1 MRSPKR
7 VTRLFGDLKV
17 RLKLMVLHNVFF
29 LILAFGVYF
38 ALYPYLPDHA
48 KTNLFI
54 VLGAIYIL
62 AVLVLETTIMPLY
75 VYRPLQLMLEADQAT
90 QHGDRDRELI
100 NEAFIPGD
108 EIGHIMRSRNA
119 TVMELR
125 KREEDLEEALRKL
138 EAQDRL
144 VSLGLLS
151 ASVAHELNT
160 PLTVLQGSI
169 EKLTET
175 TDDAATLERLARMLR
190 VTQRIRR
197 ISESL
202 VDFSRVRKQH
212 MEPVP
217 LRHLIDEAWALV
229 AIDKKAA
236 ASRFANQV
244 DAGEVVTGNS
254 DRLVQVFVNL
264 LRNALYAIP
273 ASGEIA
279 VHSKRLNRNAQPW
292 ISVTVEDNG
301 PGIAADV
308 LPDIFEAFVS
318 TRLDAKGTGLGLT
331 VAEGIIHQHGGTIA
345 ASNRP
350 EGGAC
355 LEVTLPASG
364 ARRAVGAN
372 KLAIKPVSER
382 SRPILRPVNGL
393 VDLAILDDDPD
404 FCNYLEDALKDDG
417 LYSIRAFGH
426 PDELFAACEQRL
438 PDIVLLDMKM
448 GEFKG
453 DKVLEQLLA
462 AYPGPVRHH
471 RHRLSLARRYAR
483 HFQDEGVR
491 LYLEAFFAGATSA
504 NTAQRDRQIWIR
516 PHRAGSPARTPGPS
530 DQDAARGA
538 RLVAQGSGRRHQA
551 QHFADQLH
559 RARRQSAQHRK
570 FARHLPRVR
579 QAAVGSSRRPSNFD
593 ASCMRAPL
601 KPLALV
607 RAFHHRPKKKR
618 AAS

>member
-1 MRSPKR
+1 MSRTQSLSIPAPVRLPKR

-17 RLKLMVLHNVFF
+17 RVKLMVLHNVFF
-29 LILAFGVYF
+29 LALALGVYF
-38 ALYPYLPDHA
+38 ALYPYLPAPA

-54 VLGAIYIL
+54 VLGVIYIL

-100 NEAFIPGD
+100 GEAFIPAD

-119 TVMELR
+119 TVIELR

-169 EKLTET
+169 EKLTENT
-175 TDDAATLERLARMLR
+175 ADAATLERLARMLR

-244 DAGEVVTGNS
+244 HDGDVVTGNS

-264 LRNALYAIP
+264 LRNALDAVP
-273 ASGEIA
+273 ASGEIN
-279 VHSKRLNRNAQPW
+279 VHSRPLNRNSQPW
-292 ISVTVEDNG
+292 ISIAVEDNG
-301 PGIAADV
+301 PGIPPDV

-345 ASNRP
+345 ASNRA

-364 ARRAVGAN
+364 ARRQGGA
-372 KLAIKPVSER
+372 AW
-382 SRPILRPVNGL
+382 
-393 VDLAILDDDPD
+393 
-404 FCNYLEDALKDDG
+404 
-417 LYSIRAFGH
+417 
-426 PDELFAACEQRL
+426 Q
-438 PDIVLLDMKM
+438 
-448 GEFKG
+448 
-453 DKVLEQLLA
+453 
-462 AYPGPVRHH
+462 
-471 RHRLSLARRYAR
+471 
-483 HFQDEGVR
+483 
-491 LYLEAFFAGATSA
+491 
-504 NTAQRDRQIWIR
+504 
-516 PHRAGSPARTPGPS
+516 
-530 DQDAARGA
+530 
-538 RLVAQGSGRRHQA
+538 
-551 QHFADQLH
+551 
-559 RARRQSAQHRK
+559 
-570 FARHLPRVR
+570 
-579 QAAVGSSRRPSNFD
+579 
-593 ASCMRAPL
+593 
-601 KPLALV
+601 
-607 RAFHHRPKKKR
+607 
-618 AAS
+618 